1 MQCSVDK
8 GHDIISTYN
17 VIENK
22 RVIRHCLVSCKFICF
37 LSSEFNGDN
46 P

>member
-8 GHDIISTYN
+8 GHGVYN

-22 RVIRHCLVSCKFICF
+22 RAIRQYLVRFEFKCF